1 MASNSPEKT
10 FDYSSTDG
18 TTIVAYRWNTNERPR
33 AVLQL
38 THGMGEHA
46 LRYGEFARALNAEGI
61 VVYGQD
67 QRGHGATAKSTVDF
81 GRLGTGG
88 WQLLVN
94 DIHLLV
100 KITRSENL
108 DIPLILLGHSMGSFA
123 VQQYLLDHSA
133 EIDAAILTGTVAM
146 DLLELTSN
154 LDQPFKLSALN
165 TAFEPARTNFDW
177 LSRDETVVDAYIKDP
192 LCGFGLDIESMKE
205 MHVGGRRMTVTQALQ
220 QIRRDLPICISVGE
234 LDPINNRL
242 AWLGVLTER
251 FRAAGLTEV
260 IVKSY
265 PEARH
270 EVLNET
276 NRSDV
281 IKDILNW
288 LESTVLASAL
298 STKTASEKR

>member
-1 MASNSPEKT
+1 MASNSPDKT

-18 TTIVAYRWNTNERPR
+18 TIIIAYRWNTTGQPR

-46 LRYGEFARALNAEGI
+46 RRYGEFARALNAEGI

-67 QRGHGATAKSTVDF
+67 QRGHGATAKSVVDF
-81 GRLGTGG
+81 GRLGPGG

-100 KITRSENL
+100 EITRSENL
-108 DIPLILLGHSMGSFA
+108 DIPFILLGHSMGSFA

-133 EIDAAILTGTVAM
+133 GIDAAILTGTVAM
-146 DLLELTSN
+146 DLLESTSN

-205 MHVGGRRMTVTQALQ
+205 MHIGGRRMTVTKDLQ
-220 QIRRDLPICISVGE
+220 HIRRNLPIYISVGE
-234 LDPINNRL
+234 SDPINHRL
-242 AWLGVLTER
+242 AWLDVLTDR
-251 FRAAGLTEV
+251 FQTAGLGEV
-260 IVKSY
+260 VVKSY

-288 LESTVLASAL
+288 LESTVLASPS
-298 STKTASEKR
+298 STTTTSEKR